1 MIRILLIAL
10 LLVGC
15 VDETERSDKYK
26 EDWAEAKPLEM
37 ERYIDVSSYYTNKVS
52 TFIMEDHRIIIYHGS
67 YGGRMV
73 AVPLKKKET
82 HKLGSTLY
90 PKSLRLEKR

>member
-1 MIRILLIAL
+1 MIRILFVAL

-15 VDETERSDKYK
+15 EKEGYIKEMERSDKYE
-26 EDWAEAKPLEM
+26 EDWAKAKPLEM

-73 AVPLKKKET
+73 AVPLKK
-82 HKLGSTLY
+82 
-90 PKSLRLEKR
+90 

>member
-67 YGGRMV
+67 Y
-73 AVPLKKKET
+73 VPLKKKET

>member
-1 MIRILLIAL
+1 MNRILLVTL

-15 VDETERSDKYK
+15 GDSMERSDKYK

-52 TFIMEDHRIIIYHGS
+52 TFIMEDHKIIIYHGS

-73 AVPLKKKET
+73 AIPLKNKE
-82 HKLGSTLY
+82 KQ
-90 PKSLRLEKR
+90 E

>member
-15 VDETERSDKYK
+15 SDSMERDQKFI

-73 AVPLKKKET
+73 AVPLKK
-82 HKLGSTLY
+82 
-90 PKSLRLEKR
+90 